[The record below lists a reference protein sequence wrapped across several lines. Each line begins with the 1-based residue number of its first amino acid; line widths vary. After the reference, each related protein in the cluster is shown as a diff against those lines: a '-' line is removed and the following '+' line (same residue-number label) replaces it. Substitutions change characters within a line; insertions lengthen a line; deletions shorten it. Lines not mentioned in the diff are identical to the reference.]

1 MKKKPTADPQ
11 HALWSGDPQ
20 QLAKLWASK
29 VDLNAPDEHGR
40 TLLIEA
46 VLEKRADLAALL
58 LEHGADPKRAD
69 RDGNT
74 ALHFAAQ
81 EHLPDLVQLLI
92 DKGAVVDAQD
102 RLGNTP
108 LFRAL
113 TTYRGEAEGN
123 AVWALVLAGA
133 DRTLKNTHGVSPEAL
148 SKGVS
153 NYDLGQFFR

>member
-1 MKKKPTADPQ
+1 MKKKPATDPQ
-11 HALWSGDPQ
+11 HALWSGDPL
-20 QLAKLWASK
+20 QLQKLWDSK

-46 VLEKRADLAALL
+46 VLEKRADVVTLL

-69 RDGNT
+69 HDGNT

-81 EHLPDLVQLLI
+81 EHQSAMVQLLI
-92 DKGAVVDAQD
+92 DKGALIDAQD

-108 LFRAL
+108 LARAL
-113 TTYRGEAEGN
+113 STYRGEEEGN
-123 AVWALVLAGA
+123 AIWALLLAGA
-133 DRTLKNTHGVSPEAL
+133 DRTVKNTHGISPLEA
-148 SKGVS
+148 SKRVS